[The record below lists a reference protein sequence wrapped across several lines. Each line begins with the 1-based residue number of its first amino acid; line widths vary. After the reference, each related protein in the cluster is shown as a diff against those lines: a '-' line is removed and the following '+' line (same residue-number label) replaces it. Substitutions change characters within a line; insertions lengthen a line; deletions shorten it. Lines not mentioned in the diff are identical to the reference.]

1 MDICTVFNFK
11 LLYSEVLLCTFFM
24 LSAKHM
30 HTFVLF
36 IHLGEKLLDH
46 STGAPPHG
54 QIQST
59 ADKKYFEEKK
69 F

>member
-1 MDICTVFNFK
+1 MDISTASNFK
-11 LLYSEVLLCTFFM
+11 LLYYEVFSCTFFM

-36 IHLGEKLLDH
+36 IYLEKLLDH

-54 QIQST
+54 HIQST
-59 ADKKYFEEKK
+59 ADKKYFEKKK